1 MLISH
6 RYKFI
11 CINIPKTGTATR
23 EHAFKKYIDLTFKDK
38 KFKINHYNPRHT
50 KAVSAKQEFLCNGW
64 DWDNYFK
71 FTFVRNPWHRYI
83 SFYNMWH
90 SGGTVSESFES
101 WLGNGFFGSDFQ
113 SSYYLEED
121 KLILDKVYKYEDLE
135 DSVKDI
141 CNIVGIKE
149 NLLPLRNKNN
159 APKGGTQYD
168 LLKYYTN
175 QNLHEVVKRLEHDV
189 IDRMSYTLPE

>member
-23 EHAFKKYIDLTFKDK
+23 EHTFKEHIDLSFLDN

-50 KAVSAKQEFLCNGW
+50 IAASARKEFTHNGW

-71 FTFVRNPWHRYI
+71 FTFVRNPWYRYI
-83 SFYNMWH
+83 SFYNMWLSKGFI
-90 SGGTVSESFES
+90 SGDFSS
-101 WLGNGFFGSDFQ
+101 WLGRGFFGSDFQ

-121 KLILDKVYKYEDLE
+121 QLILDKIYKYEELE
-135 DSVKDI
+135 DSIKDI
-141 CNIVGIKE
+141 FNIVGIEK
-149 NLLPLRNKNN
+149 NPLPLLNRNN
-159 APKGGTQYD
+159 APKGGTLYD
-168 LLKYYTN
+168 LSKYYTN
-175 QNLHEVVKRLEHDV
+175 QNLYDTVKRLEHDV
-189 IDRMSYTLPE
+189 INRIGYTLPA